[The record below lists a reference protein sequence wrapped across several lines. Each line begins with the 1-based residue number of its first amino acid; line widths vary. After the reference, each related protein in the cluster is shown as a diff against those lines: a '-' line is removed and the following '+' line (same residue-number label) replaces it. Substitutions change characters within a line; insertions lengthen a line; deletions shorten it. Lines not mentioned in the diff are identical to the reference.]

1 MTGSTARCAAL
12 LGLLLGFGLSA
23 QAADTYRE
31 TPNNRGVVQLV
42 TGSGNGISVRIAEE
56 IANVVDDGAT
66 RRVLSIVG
74 KGSMQNI
81 TDLRLLRGIDMAIV
95 QADAMEQVRAAGRE
109 GGFTYVAKLYN
120 EEFHLLARRDIKSV
134 TDLANQRV
142 NVDLGSAGTATTA
155 NRLFSLLKL
164 TVVTVNDEQATA
176 LEKLRKGEIAALAF
190 VSGKPAPL
198 FRDIKASEG
207 LRFLSIPVRPEINAV
222 YPPTR
227 LTAADYPELVTA
239 DAPIDTVAV
248 GAVLAVANLRID
260 SERYKN
266 VANFVD
272 TFFTKFETLLE
283 PGHHAKWQEVNIS
296 AELPGWRR
304 FGPAEQWLKRNAAVA
319 GQMSPQEFRSVFS
332 RFLDERRQIGGAGAL
347 SEQQKDEL
355 FKQFQRWQSEQR
367 R

>member
-1 MTGSTARCAAL
+1 
-12 LGLLLGFGLSA
+12 
-23 QAADTYRE
+23 
-31 TPNNRGVVQLV
+31 
-42 TGSGNGISVRIAEE
+42 
-56 IANVVDDGAT
+56 
-66 RRVLSIVG
+66 
-74 KGSMQNI
+74 
-81 TDLRLLRGIDMAIV
+81 
-95 QADAMEQVRAAGRE
+95 
-109 GGFTYVAKLYN
+109 
-120 EEFHLLARRDIKSV
+120 
-134 TDLANQRV
+134 
-142 NVDLGSAGTATTA
+142 
-155 NRLFSLLKL
+155 
-164 TVVTVNDEQATA
+164 
-176 LEKLRKGEIAALAF
+176 
-190 VSGKPAPL
+190 
-198 FRDIKASEG
+198 
-207 LRFLSIPVRPEINAV
+207 VRPEINAV

-239 DAPIDTVAV
+239 DAPVDTVAV
-248 GAVLAVANLRID
+248 GAVLAVANLRTD

-304 FGPAEQWLKRNAAVA
+304 FAPAESWLKRNAAVA
-319 GQMSPQEFRSVFS
+319 GQMSPTEFRSVFS